1 MRKLNLFFTVLFAL
15 ATSTFGICAYAA
27 YPEKPVR
34 LIVTFPAGGVTDI
47 LGRLVAQKLSE
58 RLGQPVI
65 VENRSGM
72 GGSIGTQVV
81 ARAAADGYTL
91 VLSNAGSFT
100 LNTVLYKNV
109 GYDPLKD
116 FDPVISVA
124 GVTNILVVPT
134 SSPYKTLAELIAAAR
149 AKPGSLTYA
158 GTGIGASPYLG
169 AELLK
174 QRAKVDIT
182 EVTYKGAAPALID
195 VISGQVN
202 MIFEAGA
209 TAMPYLKSGKLR
221 ALGASG
227 LKRVP
232 ALPDVPTIAEQGYPG
247 FDVVAWFGIW
257 APAGTPQ
264 DVLRR
269 LNSEIDAI
277 LKLPDV
283 VERLTGLGVEIMGGS
298 REAFAAYHRSE
309 FDKWTTFLRN
319 TGIKAQ

>member
-1 MRKLNLFFTVLFAL
+1 MRKLNLLLSVLLAL
-15 ATSTFGICAYAA
+15 AAWTFGVCAFAA
-27 YPEKPVR
+27 YPEKPIR

-47 LGRLVAQKLSE
+47 LGRIIAQKLSE

-65 VENRSGM
+65 VDNRSGM

-81 ARAAADGYTL
+81 ARAAPDGHTL

-100 LNTVLYKNV
+100 LNTVLYKDV

-124 GVTNILVVPT
+124 SVTNILVVPA

-232 ALPDVPTIAEQGYPG
+232 ALPGVPTIAEQGYPG

-257 APAGTPQ
+257 APAGTPP
-264 DVLRR
+264 DVLRK
-269 LNSEIDAI
+269 LNTEIDAI

-298 REAFAAYHRSE
+298 REAFSAYHRSE

>member
-1 MRKLNLFFTVLFAL
+1 MKSIRRGVAAAL
-15 ATSTFGICAYAA
+15 WSTLACLAQPGFGA
-27 YPEKPVR
+27 YPEKPIR

-47 LGRLVAQKLSE
+47 LGRTVAQKLSE

-65 VENRSGM
+65 VDNRGGM

-81 ARAAADGYTL
+81 ARAAPDGYTL

-100 LNTVLYKNV
+100 LNTVLYKDL

-116 FDPVISVA
+116 FDPVIAVA
-124 GVTNILVVPT
+124 SVTNILVVPA
-134 SSPYKTLAELIAAAR
+134 SSPYKSLAELVSAAR

-169 AELLK
+169 SELLK
-174 QRAKVDIT
+174 QVAKVDIT

-195 VISGQVN
+195 VLSGQVD
-202 MIFEAGA
+202 MIFEAAA
-209 TAMPYLKSGKLR
+209 TSMPHIKSGKLR
-221 ALGASG
+221 PLGASG
-227 LKRVP
+227 LKRVG

-257 APAGTPQ
+257 APAGTPREILQ
-264 DVLRR
+264 K
-269 LNSEIDAI
+269 LNVEIDAI

-283 VERLTGLGVEIMGGS
+283 VERLTGMGVELTGGS
-298 REAFAAYHRSE
+298 REAFSAYHRAE
-309 FDKWTTFLRN
+309 FDKWTNFLRN

>member
-1 MRKLNLFFTVLFAL
+1 MRKLNLFFNALLVL
-15 ATSTFGICAYAA
+15 ATSAFGACALAA
-27 YPEKPVR
+27 YPEKPIR
-34 LIVTFPAGGVTDI
+34 MIVTFPAGGVTDI
-47 LGRLVAQKLSE
+47 LGRIVAQKLSE

-65 VENRSGM
+65 VDNRSGM
-72 GGSIGTQVV
+72 GGSLGTQVV
-81 ARAAADGYTL
+81 AKAAADGYML

-100 LNTVLYKNV
+100 LNTVLYKDL

-116 FDPVISVA
+116 FDPVIAVA
-124 GVTNILVVPT
+124 GVTNILVVP
-134 SSPYKTLAELIAAAR
+134 SASPYKTLAELVTAAR
-149 AKPGSLTYA
+149 AKPGFLTYA

-195 VISGQVN
+195 VVSGQVN

-209 TAMPYLKSGKLR
+209 TAIPYIKSGKLR
-221 ALGASG
+221 PLGASG
-227 LKRVP
+227 MKRVP

-257 APAGTPQ
+257 APAGTPP
-264 DVLRR
+264 DVLRK
-269 LNSEIDAI
+269 LNAEIDAV

-283 VERLTGLGVEIMGGS
+283 VERLTGLGVEIMGGA
-298 REAFAAYHRSE
+298 REEFSAYHRSE

>member
-1 MRKLNLFFTVLFAL
+1 MNSTLRGIAAGMLTML
-15 ATSTFGICAYAA
+15 ACFVQPASGA
-27 YPEKPVR
+27 YPEKPIR

-47 LGRLVAQKLSE
+47 LGRTVAQKLSE

-65 VENRSGM
+65 VDNRGGM

-81 ARAAADGYTL
+81 ARAAPDGYTL
-91 VLSNAGSFT
+91 VFSNAGSFT
-100 LNTVLYKNV
+100 LNTVLYKDI

-124 GVTNILVVPT
+124 AVTNILVVPAA
-134 SSPYKTLAELIAAAR
+134 SPFKTLAELIAAAR
-149 AKPGSLTYA
+149 AKPGSLNYA
-158 GTGIGASPYLG
+158 STGIGASPYLG

-174 QRAKVDIT
+174 QMARVDIT

-195 VISGQVN
+195 LVSGQVD
-202 MIFEAGA
+202 MLFEAAA
-209 TAMPYLKSGKLR
+209 TSMPYIKNGRLR
-221 ALGASG
+221 PLGASS
-227 LKRVP
+227 LKRIG

-257 APAGTPQ
+257 APAGTPS
-264 DVLRR
+264 DVLQK
-269 LNSEIDAI
+269 LNTEIDAI

-283 VERLTGLGVEIMGGS
+283 VERLTGMGVGIMGGS
-298 REAFAAYHRSE
+298 REVFSAYHRSE
-309 FDKWTTFLRN
+309 FDKWTTFLKN

>member
-1 MRKLNLFFTVLFAL
+1 MKRMLHCLIASLTIVLCGLNQL
-15 ATSTFGICAYAA
+15 AAAA
-27 YPEKPVR
+27 YPDKPIR

-47 LGRLVAQKLSE
+47 LGRTIGQKLTE

-65 VENRSGM
+65 VENRGGM

-81 ARAAADGYTL
+81 ARAAPDGYTL

-100 LNTVLYKNV
+100 LNTVLYKDL
-109 GYDPLKD
+109 GYNPLKD

-124 GVTNILVVPT
+124 SVTNILVVPA
-134 SSPYKTLAELIAAAR
+134 SSPYHTLSELISAAR
-149 AKPGSLTYA
+149 AKPGSLNYA
-158 GTGIGASPYLG
+158 GTGIGASPYLC

-174 QRAKVDIT
+174 QMAKVDIT

-195 VISGQVN
+195 VLSGQVN

-209 TAMPYLKSGKLR
+209 TAMPHIKSGKLR
-221 ALGASG
+221 ALGASS
-227 LKRVP
+227 LKRVG

-247 FDVVAWFGIW
+247 FDVAAWFGIW
-257 APAGTPQ
+257 APVGTPPR
-264 DVLRR
+264 VLQK
-269 LNSEIDAI
+269 LNAEIDAI

-283 VERLTGLGVEIMGGS
+283 VERLTGMGVEMMGGS

-309 FDKWTTFLRN
+309 FDKWTTFLKN

>member
-1 MRKLNLFFTVLFAL
+1 MKRMLHCLIASLTIVLCGLNQL
-15 ATSTFGICAYAA
+15 AAAA
-27 YPEKPVR
+27 YPDKPIR

-47 LGRLVAQKLSE
+47 LGRTIGQKLTE

-65 VENRSGM
+65 VENRGGM

-81 ARAAADGYTL
+81 ARAAPDGYTL

-100 LNTVLYKNV
+100 LNTVLYKDL
-109 GYDPLKD
+109 GYNPLKD

-124 GVTNILVVPT
+124 SVTNILVVPA
-134 SSPYKTLAELIAAAR
+134 SSPYKTLSELISAAR
-149 AKPGSLTYA
+149 AKPGSLNYA
-158 GTGIGASPYLG
+158 GTGIGASPYLC

-174 QRAKVDIT
+174 QMAKVDIT

-195 VISGQVN
+195 VLSGQVN

-209 TAMPYLKSGKLR
+209 TAMPHIKSGRLR
-221 ALGASG
+221 ALGASS
-227 LKRVP
+227 LKRVG

-247 FDVVAWFGIW
+247 FDVAAWFGIW
-257 APAGTPQ
+257 APVRTPP
-264 DVLRR
+264 DVLQK
-269 LNSEIDAI
+269 LNAEIDAI

-283 VERLTGLGVEIMGGS
+283 VERLTGMGVEMMGGS

>member
-1 MRKLNLFFTVLFAL
+1 MKRMLRCLIASLTVVLSGLNQL
-15 ATSTFGICAYAA
+15 AGAA
-27 YPEKPVR
+27 YPDKPIR

-47 LGRLVAQKLSE
+47 LGRTVGQKLAE

-65 VENRSGM
+65 IENRGGM

-81 ARAAADGYTL
+81 AKAAPDGYTL

-100 LNTVLYKNV
+100 LNTVLYKDL
-109 GYDPLKD
+109 GYNPLKD

-124 GVTNILVVPT
+124 AVTNILVVPA
-134 SSPYKTLAELIAAAR
+134 SSPYQTLSELISAAR
-149 AKPGSLTYA
+149 AKPGSLSYA
-158 GTGIGASPYLG
+158 GTGIGASPYLC

-174 QRAKVDIT
+174 QMAKVDIT
-182 EVTYKGAAPALID
+182 EVSYKGAAPALID
-195 VISGQVN
+195 VLSGQVN

-209 TAMPYLKSGKLR
+209 TSMPHIKSGKLR
-221 ALGASG
+221 PLGASS
-227 LKRVP
+227 LKRVS

-247 FDVVAWFGIW
+247 FDVAAWFGIW
-257 APAGTPQ
+257 APAGTPLE
-264 DVLRR
+264 VLHK
-269 LNSEIDAI
+269 LNTEIDAV

-283 VERLTGLGVEIMGGS
+283 VERLNGMGVEIMGGS

>member
-1 MRKLNLFFTVLFAL
+1 MSLRRFAVLLAL
-15 ATSTFGICAYAA
+15 AAWTFSACAFAA

-34 LIVTFPAGGVTDI
+34 VIVTFPAGGVTDI
-47 LGRLVAQKLSE
+47 LGRLIAQKLTE

-124 GVTNILVVPT
+124 SVTNILVVPA

-209 TAMPYLKSGKLR
+209 TAIPYLKSGKLR

-227 LKRVP
+227 IKRVA

-257 APAGTPQ
+257 APAGTPP

-269 LNSEIDAI
+269 LNTEIDAI

-298 REAFAAYHRSE
+298 REAFSAYHRSE

>member
-1 MRKLNLFFTVLFAL
+1 MNSTLRGIAAGMLTML
-15 ATSTFGICAYAA
+15 ACFVQPASGA
-27 YPEKPVR
+27 YPEKPIR

-47 LGRLVAQKLSE
+47 LGRTVAQKLSE

-65 VENRSGM
+65 VDNRGGM

-81 ARAAADGYTL
+81 ASAAPDGYTL
-91 VLSNAGSFT
+91 VFSNAGSFT
-100 LNTVLYKNV
+100 LNTVLYKDI

-124 GVTNILVVPT
+124 AVTNILVVPAA
-134 SSPYKTLAELIAAAR
+134 SPYKTLAELIAAAR
-149 AKPGSLTYA
+149 AKPGSLNYA
-158 GTGIGASPYLG
+158 STGIGASPYLG

-174 QRAKVDIT
+174 QMARVDIT

-195 VISGQVN
+195 LVSGQVD
-202 MIFEAGA
+202 MLFEAAA
-209 TAMPYLKSGKLR
+209 TSMPYIKSGRLR
-221 ALGASG
+221 PLGASS
-227 LKRVP
+227 LKRIG

-257 APAGTPQ
+257 APAGTPPE
-264 DVLRR
+264 VLQK
-269 LNSEIDAI
+269 LNTEIDAI

-283 VERLTGLGVEIMGGS
+283 VERLTGMGVGIMGGS
-298 REAFAAYHRSE
+298 REVFSAYHRSE
-309 FDKWTTFLRN
+309 FDKWTTFLKN

>member
-1 MRKLNLFFTVLFAL
+1 MKRMLRCLIASLTVVLSGLNQL
-15 ATSTFGICAYAA
+15 AAAA
-27 YPEKPVR
+27 YPDKPIR

-47 LGRLVAQKLSE
+47 LGRTVGQKLAE

-65 VENRSGM
+65 IENRGGM

-81 ARAAADGYTL
+81 AKAAPDGYTL

-100 LNTVLYKNV
+100 LNTVLYKDL
-109 GYDPLKD
+109 GYNPLKD

-124 GVTNILVVPT
+124 AVTNILVVPA
-134 SSPYKTLAELIAAAR
+134 SSPYQTLSELISAAR
-149 AKPGSLTYA
+149 AKPGSLSYA
-158 GTGIGASPYLG
+158 GTGIGASPYLC

-174 QRAKVDIT
+174 QMAKVDIT
-182 EVTYKGAAPALID
+182 EVSYKGAAPALID
-195 VISGQVN
+195 VLSGQVN

-209 TAMPYLKSGKLR
+209 TSMPHIKSGRLR
-221 ALGASG
+221 PLGASS
-227 LKRVP
+227 LKRVS

-247 FDVVAWFGIW
+247 FDVAAWFGIW
-257 APAGTPQ
+257 APAGTPSE
-264 DVLRR
+264 VLHK
-269 LNSEIDAI
+269 LNTEIDAV

-283 VERLTGLGVEIMGGS
+283 VERLNGMGVEIMGGS

>member
-1 MRKLNLFFTVLFAL
+1 MKSTLRSIAASLLSAL
-15 ATSTFGICAYAA
+15 ACLAQPAFGA
-27 YPEKPVR
+27 YPEKPIR
-34 LIVTFPAGGVTDI
+34 LVVTFPAGGVTDI
-47 LGRLVAQKLSE
+47 LGRTIGQKLAE

-65 VENRSGM
+65 VDNRGGM
-72 GGSIGTQVV
+72 GGSIGTQAV
-81 ARAAADGYTL
+81 ARAAPDGYTL

-100 LNTVLYKNV
+100 LNTVLYKDL

-124 GVTNILVVPT
+124 AVTNILVVPAA
-134 SSPYKTLAELIAAAR
+134 SSYKTLAELISAAR
-149 AKPGSLTYA
+149 AKPGSLTYG

-174 QRAKVDIT
+174 QMAKVDIT

-195 VISGQVN
+195 VISGQVD
-202 MIFEAGA
+202 MIFEAAA
-209 TAMPYLKSGKLR
+209 TSMPYIKSGKLR
-221 ALGASG
+221 PLGASG
-227 LKRVP
+227 LKRVG
-232 ALPDVPTIAEQGYPG
+232 ALPNVPTIAEQGYPG

-257 APAGTPQ
+257 APAGTPHEILQ
-264 DVLRR
+264 K
-269 LNSEIDAI
+269 LNTEIDAI

-283 VERLTGLGVEIMGGS
+283 VERLTGMGVEIMGGS
-298 REAFAAYHRSE
+298 RESFAAYHRSE

>member
-1 MRKLNLFFTVLFAL
+1 MKLLLQSLIALLTVGLSGMNQFA
-15 ATSTFGICAYAA
+15 AAA
-27 YPEKPVR
+27 YPEKPIR

-47 LGRLVAQKLSE
+47 LGRTIAQKLTE

-81 ARAAADGYTL
+81 ARAAPDGYTL

-100 LNTVLYKNV
+100 LNTVLYKEL
-109 GYDPLKD
+109 GYNPLKD

-124 GVTNILVVPT
+124 AVTNILVVPG
-134 SSPYKTLAELIAAAR
+134 SSPYRTLAELISAAR
-149 AKPGSLTYA
+149 ANPGSLSYA
-158 GTGIGASPYLG
+158 GTGIGASPYLC

-174 QRAKVDIT
+174 QMAKVDIT

-195 VISGQVN
+195 VLSGQVN

-209 TAMPYLKSGKLR
+209 TAMPHIKSGKLR
-221 ALGASG
+221 ALGASS
-227 LKRVP
+227 LKRVA

-247 FDVVAWFGIW
+247 FDVAAWFGIW
-257 APAGTPQ
+257 APAGTPPEI
-264 DVLRR
+264 LHK
-269 LNSEIDAI
+269 LNTEIDAI

-283 VERLTGLGVEIMGGS
+283 VERLTGLGVDIMGGS

>member
-1 MRKLNLFFTVLFAL
+1 MNMTLRGIAASLLSLL
-15 ATSTFGICAYAA
+15 ACLAQPAFGA
-27 YPEKPVR
+27 YPEKPIR
-34 LIVTFPAGGVTDI
+34 LVVTFPAGGVTDI
-47 LGRLVAQKLSE
+47 LGRSVAQKLME

-65 VENRSGM
+65 VDNRSGM

-81 ARAAADGYTL
+81 AKAAPDGYTL

-100 LNTVLYKNV
+100 LNTVLYKDL

-124 GVTNILVVPT
+124 AVTNILVVPA
-134 SSPYKTLAELIAAAR
+134 SSPYRTLAELVSAAR

-158 GTGIGASPYLG
+158 STGIGASPYLG

-174 QRAKVDIT
+174 QMAKLDIT

-195 VISGQVN
+195 ALSGQVN
-202 MIFEAGA
+202 MLFEAGA
-209 TAMPYLKSGKLR
+209 TSAPYIKNGKLR

-227 LKRVP
+227 LKRLGT
-232 ALPDVPTIAEQGYPG
+232 LPDVPTIAEQGYPG

-257 APAGTPQ
+257 APAGTPP
-264 DVLRR
+264 DVLQK
-269 LNSEIDAI
+269 LNTEIDTI
-277 LKLPDV
+277 LKLPEV

-298 REAFAAYHRSE
+298 REAFSAYHRSE
-309 FDKWTTFLRN
+309 FSKWTTFLRN

>member
-1 MRKLNLFFTVLFAL
+1 MKRMLRCLIASLTVVLSGLNQL
-15 ATSTFGICAYAA
+15 AGAA
-27 YPEKPVR
+27 YPDKPIR

-47 LGRLVAQKLSE
+47 LGRTVGQKLAE

-65 VENRSGM
+65 IENRGGM

-81 ARAAADGYTL
+81 AKAAPDGYTL

-100 LNTVLYKNV
+100 LNTVLYKDL
-109 GYDPLKD
+109 GYNPLKD

-124 GVTNILVVPT
+124 AVTNILVVPA
-134 SSPYKTLAELIAAAR
+134 SSPYQTLSELISAAR
-149 AKPGSLTYA
+149 AKPGSLSYA
-158 GTGIGASPYLG
+158 GTGIGASPYLC

-174 QRAKVDIT
+174 QMAKVDIT
-182 EVTYKGAAPALID
+182 EVSYKGAAPALID
-195 VISGQVN
+195 VLSGQVN

-209 TAMPYLKSGKLR
+209 TSMPHIKSGKLR
-221 ALGASG
+221 PLGASS
-227 LKRVP
+227 LKRVS

-247 FDVVAWFGIW
+247 FDVAAWFGIW
-257 APAGTPQ
+257 APAGTPSE
-264 DVLRR
+264 VLHK
-269 LNSEIDAI
+269 LNTEIDAV

-283 VERLTGLGVEIMGGS
+283 VERLNGMGVEIMGGS

>member
-1 MRKLNLFFTVLFAL
+1 MKRMLHCLIASLTIVLCGLNQL
-15 ATSTFGICAYAA
+15 AAAA
-27 YPEKPVR
+27 YPDKPIR

-47 LGRLVAQKLSE
+47 LGRTIGQKLTE

-65 VENRSGM
+65 VENRGGM

-81 ARAAADGYTL
+81 ARAAPDGYTL
-91 VLSNAGSFT
+91 VLSNVGSFT
-100 LNTVLYKNV
+100 LNTVLYKEL
-109 GYDPLKD
+109 GYNPLKD

-124 GVTNILVVPT
+124 SVTNILVVPA
-134 SSPYKTLAELIAAAR
+134 SSPYKTLAELISAAR
-149 AKPGSLTYA
+149 AKPGSLNYA
-158 GTGIGASPYLG
+158 GTGIGASPYLC

-174 QRAKVDIT
+174 QMAKVDIT

-195 VISGQVN
+195 VLSGQVN

-209 TAMPYLKSGKLR
+209 TAMPHIKSGKLR
-221 ALGASG
+221 ALGASS
-227 LKRVP
+227 LKRVG

-247 FDVVAWFGIW
+247 FDVAAWFGIW
-257 APAGTPQ
+257 APVGTPP
-264 DVLRR
+264 DVLQK
-269 LNSEIDAI
+269 LNAEIDAI

-283 VERLTGLGVEIMGGS
+283 VERLTGMGVEMMGGS

>member
-1 MRKLNLFFTVLFAL
+1 MNRTVRSILAFLLLAGMSLSAL
-15 ATSTFGICAYAA
+15 GA
-27 YPEKPVR
+27 YPEKPLR

-47 LGRLVAQKLSE
+47 LGRTVAQKLGE

-65 VENRSGM
+65 VDNRSGM

-81 ARAAADGYTL
+81 AKSAPDGYTL
-91 VLSNAGSFT
+91 VLSNSGSFT
-100 LNTVLYKNV
+100 LNTVLYKDV
-109 GYDPLKD
+109 GYNPMKD
-116 FDPVISVA
+116 FDPVILIAS
-124 GVTNILVVPT
+124 VTNFLVVPA
-134 SSPYKTLAELIAAAR
+134 SSPYKTLSELITAAR
-149 AKPGSLTYA
+149 AKPGMLTYA

-174 QRAKVDIT
+174 MMAKVDIT

-195 VISGQVN
+195 VLSGQVN
-202 MIFEAGA
+202 MIFEATA
-209 TAMPYLKSGKLR
+209 TSIPYIKSGKLR

-227 LKRVP
+227 LKRVG

-247 FDVVAWFGIW
+247 FDVLAWFGIW
-257 APAGTPQ
+257 TPAGTPAE
-264 DVLRR
+264 VTRR

-283 VERLTGLGVEIMGGS
+283 QERMNALGVDLLGGS
-298 REAFAAYHRSE
+298 IRSFAAYHRSE
-309 FDKWTTFLRN
+309 FDKWTTFIRN

>member
-1 MRKLNLFFTVLFAL
+1 MNSTLRGIAAGLLTML
-15 ATSTFGICAYAA
+15 ACFVQPASGA
-27 YPEKPVR
+27 YPEKPIR

-47 LGRLVAQKLSE
+47 LGRTVAQKLSE

-65 VENRSGM
+65 VDNRGGM

-81 ARAAADGYTL
+81 ARAAPDGYTL
-91 VLSNAGSFT
+91 VFSNAGSFT
-100 LNTVLYKNV
+100 LNTVLYKDI

-124 GVTNILVVPT
+124 AVTNILVVPAA
-134 SSPYKTLAELIAAAR
+134 SPYKTLAELIAAAR
-149 AKPGSLTYA
+149 AKPGSLNYA
-158 GTGIGASPYLG
+158 STGIGASPYLG

-174 QRAKVDIT
+174 QMARVDIT

-195 VISGQVN
+195 LVSGQVD
-202 MIFEAGA
+202 MLFEAAA
-209 TAMPYLKSGKLR
+209 TSMPYIKSGRLR
-221 ALGASG
+221 PLGASS
-227 LKRVP
+227 LKRIG

-257 APAGTPQ
+257 APAGTPPE
-264 DVLRR
+264 VLQK
-269 LNSEIDAI
+269 LNTEIDAI

-283 VERLTGLGVEIMGGS
+283 VERLTGMGVGIMGGS
-298 REAFAAYHRSE
+298 RDAFSAYHRSE
-309 FDKWTTFLRN
+309 FDKWTTFLKN

>member
-1 MRKLNLFFTVLFAL
+1 MNSTLRGIAAGLL
-15 ATSTFGICAYAA
+15 AMLACFVQPASGA
-27 YPEKPVR
+27 YPEKPIR

-47 LGRLVAQKLSE
+47 LGRTVAQKLSE

-65 VENRSGM
+65 VDNRGGM

-81 ARAAADGYTL
+81 ARAAPDGYTL
-91 VLSNAGSFT
+91 VFSNAGSFT
-100 LNTVLYKNV
+100 LNTVLYKDI

-124 GVTNILVVPT
+124 AVTNILVVPAA
-134 SSPYKTLAELIAAAR
+134 SPFKTLAELIAAAR
-149 AKPGSLTYA
+149 AKPGSLNYA
-158 GTGIGASPYLG
+158 STGIGASPYLG

-174 QRAKVDIT
+174 QMARVDIT

-195 VISGQVN
+195 LVSGQVD
-202 MIFEAGA
+202 MLFEAAA
-209 TAMPYLKSGKLR
+209 TSMPYIKSGRLR
-221 ALGASG
+221 PLGASS
-227 LKRVP
+227 LKRIG

-257 APAGTPQ
+257 APAGTPS
-264 DVLRR
+264 DVLQK
-269 LNSEIDAI
+269 LNTEIDAI

-283 VERLTGLGVEIMGGS
+283 VERLTGMGVGIMGGS
-298 REAFAAYHRSE
+298 REVFSAYHRSE
-309 FDKWTTFLRN
+309 FDKWTTFLKN

>member
-1 MRKLNLFFTVLFAL
+1 MKLILRGIAAFLLLAL
-15 ATSTFGICAYAA
+15 ACLAQPAIGG
-27 YPEKPVR
+27 YPEKPIR

-47 LGRLVAQKLSE
+47 LGRTIAQKLSE

-65 VENRSGM
+65 VDNRGGM

-81 ARAAADGYTL
+81 ARAAPDGYTI

-100 LNTVLYKNV
+100 LNTVLYKDV

-124 GVTNILVVPT
+124 SVTNILVVPT
-134 SSPYKTLAELIAAAR
+134 ASPYKSLAELISAAR

-158 GTGIGASPYLG
+158 STGIGASPYLG
-169 AELLK
+169 SELLK
-174 QRAKVDIT
+174 QVAKVDIT

-195 VISGQVN
+195 VISGQVD
-202 MIFEAGA
+202 MIFEAAA
-209 TAMPYLKSGKLR
+209 TSMPHIKSGKLR
-221 ALGASG
+221 PLAASG
-227 LKRVP
+227 LKRVSV
-232 ALPDVPTIAEQGYPG
+232 LPDVPTVAEQGYPG

-257 APAGTPQ
+257 APAGTPREILQ
-264 DVLRR
+264 K
-269 LNSEIDAI
+269 LNAEIDAI
-277 LKLPDV
+277 LRLPDV
-283 VERLTGLGVEIMGGS
+283 VERLTGMGVELTGGS
-298 REAFAAYHRSE
+298 REMFSAYHRSE